1 MDLDGMS
8 KDNLQNKYLE
18 IQSLN
23 IALLRYSC
31 YISCYDNI
39 LVSFFTHIFY
49 LSFLQSNI
57 YFASMETNQS
67 SIAILADAKEEYTRQ
82 LINILRTPMY
92 IGIQS
97 IYNDAKSVCQN
108 DNKPNDVLMVFQDL
122 LSRIPKWSQEIINQ
136 EYTRITDSSKCDW
149 IEDLLKVIYV
159 AHIKVLT
166 IVNSAQKNKKIS
178 LKIPTGGHFAH
189 LCYIELAREFWKNP
203 YLFSDRVSKLEYQKN
218 MRECEAIISNCIVET
233 IRKQLPVRH
242 ILKEYF
248 GDDDDTVKEEAISG
262 EDEDIKKA
270 ISPRYLKKI
279 ETIVK
284 RELKSSD
291 NYETG
296 MEDTIRQIIKD
307 ELAKQQKPPSEE
319 KPVDT
324 TLVAT
329 ITEKVI
335 EQTGGVNA
343 DDTADN
349 TPIKTDNT
357 ASTADNTASTTTT
370 TKKNNTTDSLQ
381 ANNDSKPVSNP
392 VAIPPEP
399 KETAKKPESTATSQ
413 QTPQTLAPA
422 TNSTKLGLSNIPDVS
437 TSAVAPTSATEDVKS
452 ISITAPAKKS
462 ATTAKTSL
470 EQLLVDSE
478 QEQPSK
484 DTPLQINDITDVN
497 LNLNELD
504 IGDLDNELEEVNLE
518 VKSDP
523 NIEYKFF

>member
-1 MDLDGMS
+1 
-8 KDNLQNKYLE
+8 
-18 IQSLN
+18 
-23 IALLRYSC
+23 
-31 YISCYDNI
+31 
-39 LVSFFTHIFY
+39 
-49 LSFLQSNI
+49 
-57 YFASMETNQS
+57 METNQS

-97 IYNDAKSVCQN
+97 IYNDAKNVCQN
-108 DNKPNDVLMVFQDL
+108 DNRPNDVLMVFQEL

-178 LKIPTGGHFAH
+178 LKIPAGGHFTH

-218 MRECEAIISNCIVET
+218 MRECEGIISNCIVET

-248 GDDDDTVKEEAISG
+248 GDDDENLKEESISA
-262 EDEDIKKA
+262 EEEDIKKA

-307 ELAKQQKPPSEE
+307 ELSKQQKPPSEE
-319 KPVDT
+319 KPVDKN
-324 TLVAT
+324 LVAQ
-329 ITEKVI
+329 IAEKII
-335 EQTGGVNA
+335 EQSTTSTTTNVE
-343 DDTADN
+343 DISTPEKDN
-349 TPIKTDNT
+349 TPLATPEITKTNDEQT
-357 ASTADNTASTTTT
+357 TSKKEEPLAD
-370 TKKNNTTDSLQ
+370 
-381 ANNDSKPVSNP
+381 KPVEQPANQ
-392 VAIPPEP
+392 EP
-399 KETAKKPESTATSQ
+399 TKPIEAVDTKGEVSQ
-413 QTPQTLAPA
+413 SASDS
-422 TNSTKLGLSNIPDVS
+422 STKLGLSTVPGVNEQQQPKD
-437 TSAVAPTSATEDVKS
+437 DVKS
-452 ISITAPAKKS
+452 IAITPPVKKTI
-462 ATTAKTSL
+462 ATKTSL
-470 EQLLVDSE
+470 EQLLVESE
-478 QEQPSK
+478 QPTK

-523 NIEYKFF
+523 NTEYKFF